1 MMDRLNELEN
11 RLNSLVAGRDDLEP
25 IGYDELHNLWT
36 QIDELKNEAN
46 RVYDVIKRYL
56 GE

>member
-1 MMDRLNELEN
+1 MMDRINELEN

-36 QIDELKNEAN
+36 QK
-46 RVYDVIKRYL
+46 
-56 GE
+56 